1 MSRSLFRL
9 RALTLTASLLA
20 GSAASLGQDQK
31 PTEED
36 LEQHQ
41 QQPGNDPQDHS
52 QHDVSKMADMDHSSM
67 GHSGM
72 NSSGMF
78 LMNESSGTGFQPAA
92 WPMPMLMTRA
102 GDWHLMWMGGL
113 HR

>member
-1 MSRSLFRL
+1 MCRYLLAL

-20 GSAASLGQDQK
+20 GSGAALGQDQK

-36 LEQHQ
+36 HGQHQ
-41 QQPGNDPQDHS
+41 KQPGNDPQDDS
-52 QHDVSKMADMDHSSM
+52 EHDMSKMAGMDYSAM

-78 LMNESSGTGFQPAA
+78 LMNESGRRRWG
-92 WPMPMLMTRA
+92 
-102 GDWHLMWMGGL
+102 
-113 HR
+113 

>member
-1 MSRSLFRL
+1 MSRSLL
-9 RALTLTASLLA
+9 GLQALTLTASLLA
-20 GSAASLGQDQK
+20 GSAAALGQDQK

-36 LEQHQ
+36 RGQHQ
-41 QQPGNDPQDHS
+41 EQPGNDPQDHS
-52 QHDVSKMADMDHSSM
+52 QHDMSKMAGMGHSAM

-92 WPMPMLMTRA
+92 WRMPMLMTRT
-102 GDWHLMWMGGL
+102 GDCTSCGWD
-113 HR
+113 RP